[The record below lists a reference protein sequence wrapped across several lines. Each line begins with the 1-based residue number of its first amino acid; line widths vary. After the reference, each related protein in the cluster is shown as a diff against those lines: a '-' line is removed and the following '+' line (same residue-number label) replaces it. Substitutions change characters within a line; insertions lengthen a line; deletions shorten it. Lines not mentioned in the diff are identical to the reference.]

1 MGTQLPSTKRG
12 KAPPPIFGPCLLSPN
27 SWIDQDEICDA
38 GRPQPWPHCVR
49 RGPISISPKGH
60 SPQFSAHICCGQMAG
75 WIKMPFGMEV
85 GLGTGDFVLDG
96 DWGPSFPSPKRGKS
110 PPIFGPCL
118 LWPNSWMDQDATW
131 SKGRSWPIPHCVS
144 PSRPRKGHSSSLPLF
159 VSCLLWPQSPTSA
172 AAELL
177 WFFKC
182 SSWLL

>member
-75 WIKMPFGMEV
+75 WIKMPTVRMEV
-85 GLGTGDFVLDG
+85 GLGSGDLVLDEDQAPFPKKG
-96 DWGPSFPSPKRGKS
+96 AEPPNFRPMSIVAKRLDGSRWYLAWRWASVQVTLCEMGTQLPHKKWGPEPPQFSAHVYCGHGRPSH
-110 PPIFGPCL
+110 L
-118 LWPNSWMDQDATW
+118 LL
-131 SKGRSWPIPHCVS
+131 
-144 PSRPRKGHSSSLPLF
+144 SS
-159 VSCLLWPQSPTSA
+159 C
-172 AAELL
+172 
-177 WFFKC
+177 
-182 SSWLL
+182 